1 MTKMELTAEECE
13 IIDLVRKG
21 NLHKDNL
28 TTSVGDS
35 LNIAIALIIALS
47 VVFCYA
53 VVFIR

>member
-1 MTKMELTAEECE
+1 MTKMELTEEECE
-13 IIDLVRKG
+13 IITQIRKG
-21 NLHKDNL
+21 NLHKDNS
-28 TTSVGDS
+28 TTPVGDS